1 MSLLPPLISFI
12 HHFLKKKKYIFQ
24 RKTFQQYLK
33 WHADSEPHCHCH
45 DTPQYTFK
53 QESTHGHHFAVE
65 SGCKEEKRNI
75 ILYANRCK
83 REDQL
88 WYSQHILQW
97 HPHYQWPSYFEV
109 NWKFSNFN
117 VSYVKI
123 YKQKQANIIYR
134 TNLNGVCILM
144 AELIA
149 DVLPLVVLFGS
160 RWQSCWREFFYI
172 ATRGKRQHPDPFLS
186 FPQVTLYQSASQ
198 ASCLPPHHGIRWIR
212 VAEPKVSIQSPDKG
226 RQGYDSSAFFNSLPT
241 SAFLLRLSVVEQNRP
256 CWHYHDFLTHFW
268 LFIVFHN
275 CSGAIVISAANR
287 KRARNYLQFE
297 MTLRENTVHP
307 LWVGDVHPERLSN
320 HHSHPPGSAP
330 PGGHG
335 I

>member
-12 HHFLKKKKYIFQ
+12 HHFLKKKIYIFQ

-53 QESTHGHHFAVE
+53 QESTHGHHFALE
-65 SGCKEEKRNI
+65 SGCKEEKPII

-83 REDQL
+83 REDR
-88 WYSQHILQW
+88 QHITMTSSL
-97 HPHYQWPSYFEV
+97 EV
-109 NWKFSNFN
+109 NKKFSNF
-117 VSYVKI
+117 SKSKFTI
-123 YKQKQANIIYR
+123 YKKQKQADIIYR

-198 ASCLPPHHGIRWIR
+198 ASCLPLTVGSGESEWPSQRLASR
-212 VAEPKVSIQSPDKG
+212 VQTKDMTHQP
-226 RQGYDSSAFFNSLPT
+226 
-241 SAFLLRLSVVEQNRP
+241 
-256 CWHYHDFLTHFW
+256 FLTAFQLQ
-268 LFIVFHN
+268 LFYSV
-275 CSGAIVISAANR
+275 SV
-287 KRARNYLQFE
+287 
-297 MTLRENTVHP
+297 
-307 LWVGDVHPERLSN
+307 LWSSTNPVDIII
-320 HHSHPPGSAP
+320 AF
-330 PGGHG
+330 
-335 I
+335 